1 MQKLK
6 SSFIYIAFLLAGI
19 GLGFV
24 AMKAPAYFK
33 KTSTEGNFEA
43 YYAGAPTKV
52 VMYGTQSCPYCA
64 KTREYFKENKV
75 QFVERDIQH
84 DAAAARQFQE
94 LGGSAV
100 PRVLIGDRSI
110 RGYSRSGFDDALA
123 RLAKAK

>member
-6 SSFIYIAFLLAGI
+6 SISVYIAFLLAGI

-24 AMKAPAYFK
+24 AMKAPAFFK
-33 KTSTEGNFEA
+33 KTSIEGNYEA

-64 KTREYFKENKV
+64 KTREYFNERKV
-75 QFVERDIQH
+75 AFVERDIEH
-84 DAAAARQFQE
+84 DPAAARQFKD

-100 PRVLIGDRSI
+100 PRVLIGNRMI
-110 RGYSRSGFDDALA
+110 AGYIPSGFDDALA
-123 RLAKAK
+123 RLVRVK